1 MPEAEFLDAI
11 PPTGLLSLPM
21 SRTLP
26 ERLIAFSVRHAAL
39 VVLATVLV
47 TLVFGWFALKVRIN
61 PDFTS
66 LLPQDAE
73 VNKLLKEYG
82 GAPAPSDLL
91 VFAVTAADSG
101 RDIFSPDSLSVFS
114 AAVTEIGALP
124 GVQSTIS
131 PFNLVSFG
139 KENGRLAVRPMSPAG
154 SLSAPDAAAQFRA
167 RLTDTRYARNVVV
180 SSDAKMLIS
189 YFQTAPMG
197 SYKALMEKVNAAAGG
212 VRARGLT
219 PYVTGT
225 IPLSVRTEFHI
236 SHDATRLL
244 ALAALIILLSY
255 IVGFRS
261 LRAVAL
267 PLLSTLFGTL
277 WTVGFMGLMGFSLSL
292 ISIVAPPLILIFGNE
307 YNIFTTSEYLRIAR
321 VEGPVPG
328 WIERASR
335 NVAKPIAM
343 AFLSTV
349 IGFLSLLT
357 TSIRQTREFA
367 VTASFG
373 SLACAFLALFFLPAM
388 FSLMKPPTVRIHVE
402 GGAFNRLM
410 ARVARF
416 AYRRP
421 AVVLSVLGAA
431 VLLFGATVPLLV
443 FNTDPASYFPGND
456 PVLRDMSAIYAKAGG
471 YEQVSVSFD
480 APQARSGFFLN
491 AEVLARVQSAEE
503 ALRAIPDISFAVSLP
518 DLLQDINR
526 AVTGEDAIPAN
537 RAVVMMFSRLL
548 SAAGGS
554 SPSGAILGNMTNRD
568 FSRLTLSFR
577 IFNSDTGHYMDESR
591 FRALLASMK
600 GALDAHPVGATPVI
614 WGDLLRNLSFADSLR
629 RSLLLS
635 MAISV
640 ISILVLTV
648 LVFRSPLFG
657 LYPLVPLVGGL
668 LLNFSM
674 MALTRIPLD
683 MTTIMVSNIAIGV
696 GVDSAIYVV
705 IQYRRQIASL
715 PGDPQEALAQT
726 LAVTGQPVL
735 LSSLS
740 IVIGLLVFATAAFRP
755 IVYFGMLVLFTLLA
769 TTLGTL
775 VTLPTLL
782 ALDTRVRLSHGR
794 RP

>member
-1 MPEAEFLDAI
+1 MI
-11 PPTGLLSLPM
+11 G
-21 SRTLP
+21 
-26 ERLIAFSVRHAAL
+26 FSVRHAPI

-47 TLVFGWFALKVRIN
+47 TLAFGWFAFKVRIN

-66 LLPQDAE
+66 LLPPDAE
-73 VNKLLKEYG
+73 VNKLLHEYG
-82 GAPAPSDLL
+82 GDPAPADLL
-91 VFAVTAADSG
+91 VFAVTATEPG
-101 RDIFSPDSLSVFS
+101 RDIFSPDSLSAFS

-139 KENGRLAVRPMSPAG
+139 KENGRLSVRPMSPG
-154 SLSAPDAAAQFRA
+154 GFHSAPDAAEGFRA
-167 RLTDTRYARNVVV
+167 RLTDTRYAKNFVV
-180 SSDAKMLIS
+180 SSDATMLIS

-197 SYKALMEKVNAAAGG
+197 SYTAFMEKVNAVASGA
-212 VRARGLT
+212 RARGLT

-225 IPLSVRTEFHI
+225 IPLSVRTEYHI

-244 ALAALIILLSY
+244 ILAAAIILLAY

-261 LRAVAL
+261 PRAVAL

-307 YNIFTTSEYLRIAR
+307 YNIFTTSEYLRVAR
-321 VEGPVPG
+321 VEGAAPG

-335 NVAKPIAM
+335 NVAKPIFM
-343 AFLSTV
+343 AFVTTI

-402 GGAFNRLM
+402 GGAFQRLM
-410 ARVARF
+410 TRVGRF
-416 AYRRP
+416 AHDRP
-421 AVVLSVLGAA
+421 AVVLATFGAS
-431 VLLFGATVPLLV
+431 VLLFAATVHLLI
-443 FNTDPASYFPGND
+443 FNTDPASYFPQND
-456 PVLRDMSAIYAKAGG
+456 PVLRDMSAIYGKAGG

-480 APQARSGFFLN
+480 APRAEPGYFLN
-491 AEVLARVQSAEE
+491 ADVLARVQSAEE
-503 ALRAIPDISFAVSLP
+503 ALRTIPDISYAVSLP
-518 DLLQDINR
+518 DLLRDINKS
-526 AVTGEDAIPAN
+526 VTGEDAIPSN

-548 SAAGGS
+548 SAAGGAS
-554 SPSGAILGNMTNRD
+554 ASGAILGNMTNRD
-568 FSRLTLSFR
+568 FTRLTLSFR
-577 IFNSDTGHYMDESR
+577 IYNSDTGHYMDENR
-591 FRALLASMK
+591 FRSLLVAMHKALE
-600 GALDAHPVGATPVI
+600 AHPVGATPVI

-640 ISILVLTV
+640 VSILVLTIF
-648 LVFRSPLFG
+648 VFRSPLFG
-657 LYPLVPLVGGL
+657 LYPLIPLIGGL
-668 LLNFSM
+668 LLNYAM

-705 IQYRRQIASL
+705 IQYRRELAAL
-715 PGDPQEALAQT
+715 PGDPQAAIVRT
-726 LAVTGQPVL
+726 LTIIGQPVL

-740 IVIGLLVFATAAFRP
+740 IAIGLLVFATAAFRP

-782 ALDTRVRLSHGR
+782 ALDTRARHSRGR
-794 RP
+794 RA

>member
-1 MPEAEFLDAI
+1 
-11 PPTGLLSLPM
+11 M
-21 SRTLP
+21 SRNLP
-26 ERLIAFSVRHAAL
+26 EVLIGFSIRRAPL
-39 VVLATVLV
+39 VVCATLLV
-47 TLVFGWFALKVRIN
+47 TLFFGWFALKVRIN

-66 LLPQDAE
+66 LLPQDSA

-82 GAPAPSDLL
+82 GDAPPADVLL
-91 VFAVTAADSG
+91 FAVTSAEPG
-101 RDIFSPDSLSVFS
+101 RDVFSPDSLSAFS
-114 AAVTEIGALP
+114 LGVSRIGSLP
-124 GVQSTIS
+124 GVQSTVS

-139 KENGRLAVRPMSPAG
+139 KEGGRLAIRPMSAG
-154 SLSAPDAAAQFRA
+154 GADFSPEAAERLRG
-167 RLTDTRYARNVVV
+167 RLTGASYANNMVV
-180 SSDAKMLIS
+180 SSDGTMLIS
-189 YFQTAPMG
+189 YFQTEPMG
-197 SYKALMEKVNAAAGG
+197 SYRAFMQKVDEVAAGM
-212 VRARGLT
+212 RARGLT

-225 IPLSVRTEFHI
+225 IPLSVRTEYHI

-244 ALAALIILLSY
+244 ILAAAIILLSY

-261 LRAVAL
+261 PRAVAL
-267 PLLSTLFGTL
+267 PLVSTLFGTL
-277 WTVGFMGLMGFSLSL
+277 WTVGFMGIMGFSLSL

-307 YNIFTTSEYLRIAR
+307 YNIFTTSEYLRVAR
-321 VEGPVPG
+321 VEGAAPG

-335 NVAKPIAM
+335 NVSKPIFM
-343 AFLSTV
+343 AFLTTV

-388 FSLMKPPTVRIHVE
+388 FSLMKPPTVRIHAE
-402 GGAFNRLM
+402 GGVFHRLM
-410 ARVARF
+410 TRVARF
-416 AYRRP
+416 AYGHP
-421 AVVLSVLGAA
+421 GAMLATLG
-431 VLLFGATVPLLV
+431 VSLLLFGATLPLLI
-443 FNTDPASYFPGND
+443 FNTDPASYFPHND
-456 PVLRDMSAIYAKAGG
+456 PVLRDMSSIYGKAGG

-480 APQARSGFFLN
+480 APQGAPGYFLN
-491 AEVLARVQSAEE
+491 ADVLARVQSAEE
-503 ALRAIPDISFAVSLP
+503 ALRAIPDISYAVSLP
-518 DLLQDINR
+518 DLLRDINK
-526 AVTGEDAIPAN
+526 AVTGQDAIPSN

-577 IFNSDTGHYMDESR
+577 IYNSTTGHYMDEAR
-591 FRALLASMK
+591 FRSLLVVMK
-600 GALDAHPVGATPVI
+600 KTLDDHPVGATPVI
-614 WGDLLRNLSFADSLR
+614 WSDLLRNLSFADSLR
-629 RSLLLS
+629 RSLILS
-635 MAISV
+635 MGISIV
-640 ISILVLTV
+640 SILVLTV
-648 LVFRSPLFG
+648 LVFRSAMFG
-657 LYPLVPLVGGL
+657 LYPLVPLIGGL

-705 IQYRRQIASL
+705 IQYRRQIAAL

-726 LAVTGQPVL
+726 LRITGQPVL

-775 VTLPTLL
+775 VTLPALL
-782 ALDTRVRLSHGR
+782 ALDTRVRLSR
-794 RP
+794 ARAA